1 MSWVM
6 VVGGGAFARAHVHL
20 QTRLRISGTTAP
32 IVLKFGFQLGVHIP
46 ISQVCTFLLPIPGIT
61 ARACRI

>member
-1 MSWVM
+1 MSWV
-6 VVGGGAFARAHVHL
+6 VVGGGVARAHVHL
-20 QTRLRISGTTAP
+20 QTRLRISGMAAP
-32 IVLKFGFQLGVHIP
+32 IVLKFGFLLGVHIP